1 VVILLYFFTII
12 GALKYKMSMA
22 DIIDPYCVNVQMIK
36 ADKNNNTTAN
46 TDDGLKIIEIISPSE
61 QCDVLQNGNINNN
74 NKSENVSD
82 LLFEILSIK
91 KKYYFRQVIAMIII
105 IH

>member
-1 VVILLYFFTII
+1 
-12 GALKYKMSMA
+12 MA